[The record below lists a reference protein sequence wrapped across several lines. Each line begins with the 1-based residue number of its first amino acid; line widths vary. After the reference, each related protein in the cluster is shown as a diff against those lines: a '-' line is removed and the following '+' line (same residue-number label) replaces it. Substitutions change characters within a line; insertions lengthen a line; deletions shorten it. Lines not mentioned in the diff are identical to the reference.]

1 MLKKLVN
8 FALGNRWLVLGA
20 AIMLFGWGIVSFH
33 NLPVE
38 AYPDV
43 ANNYVQVI
51 TQWPGRAAEE
61 VEQQVTTP
69 IEIQM
74 AGIPH
79 MAHLRSTSLAGL
91 SSVTMI
97 FDDESVN
104 DWNREKVL
112 ERLSQVTLPAGL
124 QPQIGTDWSPVGQ
137 IYWYTL
143 RSTNPAYDSM
153 ELKSLEDWKLEKA
166 FKSVPGVVDVSSFGG
181 ITREYQVRVDPDKL
195 ISYGLSI
202 SQVEQQLTNNNINA
216 GGSFIE
222 QGEQQI
228 NVREV
233 GLYRNV
239 HDIEETLLK
248 SQNGT
253 ALRVKDIATVAQG
266 PKIRLGQIGKTCR
279 PGATPVTESDPTS
292 GPTDPCVEHLDKDG
306 KPVVIAKEDGKLI
319 DNGDVVE
326 GIVLLQKGEDSDGV
340 LEGIH
345 QKVAELNG
353 TPGHPGVLP
362 AGVKVVPFLDRS
374 DLLHYTT
381 HTVLHNLTEG
391 IILVVIILFFFLG
404 NVRGALIVSLT
415 IPFALLFASICLDL
429 RHIPANLLS
438 LGALDFG
445 MVVDGAVVMVENIIR
460 HLSHHKGEDVSPVDQ
475 IRLAAH
481 EVQKPV
487 FYAIGI
493 IITAYLPIFTLQAVE
508 GRLFRPMAWTVAFAL
523 LGALIFSI
531 LLAPVLSS
539 ILFPRGASEWENP
552 VMTWITNRYRHVAKW
567 AIEHHR
573 VTFAIAG
580 GALALAFFLGF
591 SGIIGSEFL
600 PHLDEGAIWVR
611 GTLAPSTGPTES
623 LRIVDEARERL
634 NAFPEVTKVVSQTGR
649 PDDGTDVTGFF
660 NTEYFVDLKPKEQW
674 RPVFHKNKDELIG
687 AMDRELEKTPGVI
700 WNFSQPISDNV
711 EEAVSGVKGELAVK
725 LYGDDLKTLEG
736 KADEI
741 VSVMSKVRGVQDL
754 GLFRVIGQP
763 NLNYTVNREAA
774 ARYGI
779 NVADV
784 QDAVQ
789 TAVGGNAV
797 SQVLQ
802 GDAHY
807 DLVVR
812 YLPKYR
818 STQEAIDNIR
828 LLSPS
833 GERVS
838 LAQLTNTKT
847 EDGAE
852 EIYREGGQ
860 RYVAIKYSV
869 RDRDLGSTV
878 EEAIAK
884 VNAQVKLPPG
894 YKTDWAGEY
903 ESQKRSS
910 RRLMLVLPVTI
921 LIIFVLLYTMFH
933 SGKWATLIL
942 VNVSMAPVGGLL
954 ALLLTHTNFSVS
966 SGVGFLALFGVSVQT
981 GVIMLEYINQLRA
994 GGHSIEDAAIEG
1006 AVLRL
1011 RPIMMTMLVATLGL
1025 LPAATSHGI
1034 GSDSQRPFAIVIVGG
1049 LLGALLISVF
1059 LLPTLYVWIARP
1071 SDILPEPETEF
1082 EN

>member
-1 MLKKLVN
+1 MIRGLVD
-8 FALGNRWLVLGA
+8 FALNNRFMILAA
-20 AIMLFGWGIVSFH
+20 AILLFVWGAISFH

-43 ANNYVQVI
+43 ANNYVDVI

-61 VEQQVTTP
+61 VEQQVTIP

-79 MAHLRSTSLAGL
+79 MQHLRSFSLAGL
-91 SSVTMI
+91 SDVKMI
-97 FDDESVN
+97 FDDDSIN

-112 ERLSQVTLPAGL
+112 ERLSQVTLPANL

-143 RSTNPAYDSM
+143 HSTNPAYDNM
-153 ELKSLEDWKLEKA
+153 ELKSIEDWTLEKQ
-166 FKSVPGVVDVSSFGG
+166 FKSVHGVVDVASFGG
-181 ITREYQVRVDPDKL
+181 ITREYQVRVDPSKL
-195 ISYGLSI
+195 IAYGLSI
-202 SQVEQQLTNNNINA
+202 GQVEQQLANNNINA

-222 QGEQQI
+222 QGQQQV

-233 GLYRNV
+233 GLFRNV
-239 HDIEETLLK
+239 QDIEETVLK
-248 SQNGT
+248 TANGT
-253 ALRVKDIATVAQG
+253 ALRVKDIAEVVQG
-266 PKIRLGQIGKTCR
+266 PKIRLGQIGKAIHR
-279 PGATPVTESDPTS
+279 V
-292 GPTDPCVEHLDKDG
+292 DG
-306 KPVVIAKEDGKLI
+306 KII
-319 DNGDVVE
+319 DDNDTVE
-326 GIVLLQKGEDSDGV
+326 GIVLLQKGDDSDST

-345 QKVAELNG
+345 AKVKELNDLI
-353 TPGHPGVLP
+353 LP
-362 AGVKVVPFLDRS
+362 KGVKVVPFLDRS
-374 DLLHYTT
+374 DLLRYTT

-391 IILVVIILFFFLG
+391 IILVVIILFLFLG

-415 IPFALLFASICLDL
+415 IPFSLLFASICLDL

-445 MVVDGAVVMVENIIR
+445 MVVDGAVVMVENIVR
-460 HLSHHKGEDVSPVDQ
+460 HLGRRRSDSSSPSEQ
-475 IRLAAH
+475 IREAAH
-481 EVQKPV
+481 EVQRPV

-493 IITAYLPIFTLQAVE
+493 IVTAYLPIFTLQAVE
-508 GRLFRPMAWTVAFAL
+508 GRLFKPMAWTVAFAL
-523 LGALIFSI
+523 LGALIFSMLI
-531 LLAPVLSS
+531 APVLASF
-539 ILFPRGASEWENP
+539 LFYKGTREWHNP
-552 VMTWITNRYRHVAKW
+552 VMIWVTDRYRHAATW
-567 AIEHHR
+567 AIEHR
-573 VTFAIAG
+573 YVTVSVAV
-580 GALALAFFLGF
+580 GALVLAGFLGL

-611 GTLAPSTGPTES
+611 GTLAPSTGPTEG
-623 LRIVDEARERL
+623 VAAMDKARVIL
-634 NAFPEVTKVVSQTGR
+634 AAFPEVTDVVSQVGR
-649 PDDGTDVTGFF
+649 PDDGTDTTGFF
-660 NTEYFVDLKPKEQW
+660 NTEYFVDLLPKEKW
-674 RPVFHKNKDELIG
+674 RAAFHQNKDELIG
-687 AMDRELEKTPGVI
+687 AMNRELEKMPGVI

-725 LYGDDLKTLEG
+725 LYGDDLKLLEE
-736 KADEI
+736 KSDQIEAI
-741 VSVMSKVRGVQDL
+741 MSKIRGIQDL
-754 GLFRVIGQP
+754 GIFRVIGQP
-763 NLNYTVNREAA
+763 NLNYTVDRQAA
-774 ARYGI
+774 ARFGI

-784 QDAVQ
+784 QDAIQ
-789 TAVGGNAV
+789 TAVGGGTV
-797 SQVLQ
+797 SEVLQ
-802 GDAHY
+802 GEAHY

-812 YLPKYR
+812 YQKPYR
-818 STQEAIDNIR
+818 DTQEAIEDIR

-838 LAQLTNTKT
+838 LAQLTQVKT

-852 EIYREGGQ
+852 EIYREANQ

-869 RDRDLGSTV
+869 RGRDLGSTV

-894 YKTDWAGEY
+894 YHLDWAGEY
-903 ESQKRSS
+903 QSQKRANK
-910 RRLMLVLPVTI
+910 RLMLVLPITI
-921 LIIFVLLYTMFH
+921 TLIFIILYTMFR
-933 SGKWATLIL
+933 SGKWALLIL
-942 VNVSMAPVGGLL
+942 CNVAMAPVGGLL

-981 GVIMLEYINQLRA
+981 GVIMLEYINQLRVR
-994 GGHSIEDAAIEG
+994 GHSIEESAVEG

-1049 LLGALLISVF
+1049 LIAALVMSVF
-1059 LLPTLYVWIARP
+1059 LLPTLYVWIAG
-1071 SDILPEPETEF
+1071 DGDVLPTPETEF

>member
-1 MLKKLVN
+1 MIRGLID
-8 FALGNRWLVLGA
+8 FALNNRWLVLGA
-20 AIMLFGWGIVSFH
+20 TLLLFTWGAISFH

-91 SSVTMI
+91 SSVTMV
-97 FDDESVN
+97 FDDDSVN
-104 DWNREKVL
+104 KENRDQVFQ
-112 ERLSQVTLPAGL
+112 RLGLVTLPAGL
-124 QPQIGTDWSPVGQ
+124 QPQMGTDWSPVGQ

-153 ELKSLEDWKLEKA
+153 ELKSLQDWRLVKE
-166 FKSVPGVVDVSSFGG
+166 FKSVPGVVDVATFGG
-181 ITREYQVRVDPDKL
+181 ETREYQIRVDPDKL
-195 ISYGLSI
+195 IAYGLSI
-202 SQVEQQLTNNNINA
+202 SQVEQQLANNNQNA

-222 QGEQQI
+222 QGQQQV

-233 GLYRNV
+233 GLFRDV
-239 HDIEETLLK
+239 HDIEETALK
-248 SQNGT
+248 TQGG
-253 ALRVKDIATVAQG
+253 APIRVKDIATVVQG
-266 PKIRLGQIGKTCR
+266 PKIRLGQIGKACR
-279 PGATPVTESDPTS
+279 FGTTPPPESGASFS
-292 GPTDPCVEHLDKDG
+292 ATDPCVDHVDKPG
-306 KPVVIAKEDGKLI
+306 TKQAIHHEDGKI
-319 DNGDVVE
+319 VDNDDVVE
-326 GIVLLQKGEDSDGV
+326 GIVLLQKGVDSDGV
-340 LEGIH
+340 LESIH
-345 QKVAELNG
+345 QKVDELNDRVL
-353 TPGHPGVLP
+353 PPGV
-362 AGVKVVPFLDRS
+362 KIVPFLDRS
-374 DLLHYTT
+374 ELLHYTT

-391 IILVVIILFFFLG
+391 IILVVVILFLFLG
-404 NVRGALIVSLT
+404 NARGAIIVALT
-415 IPFALLFASICLDL
+415 IPFALLFAAICLNL
-429 RHIPANLLS
+429 LHIPANLLS

-445 MVVDGAVVMVENIIR
+445 MVVDGSVVMVENIVR
-460 HLSHHKGEDVSPVDQ
+460 HLSHQGKDSLSPSKQ
-475 IRLAAH
+475 IREASH
-481 EVQKPV
+481 EVQRPV
-487 FYAIGI
+487 FFARGM

-508 GRLFRPMAWTVAFAL
+508 GRLFRPMAWMVSFAL
-523 LGALIFSI
+523 LGALIFSL

-539 ILFPRGASEWENP
+539 LLFPNGASEWENP
-552 VMTWITNRYRHVAKW
+552 VMTWLTLRYRQAATW
-567 AIEHHR
+567 AVEHR
-573 VTFAIAG
+573 LVTLSVTG
-580 GALALAFFLGF
+580 LALGLALFLGF
-591 SGIIGSEFL
+591 SGAIGSEFL
-600 PHLDEGAIWVR
+600 PHLDEGSIWVR

-623 LRIVDEARERL
+623 LRVMNESRL
-634 NAFPEVTKVVSQTGR
+634 RLSAFPEVYKVVSQTGR
-649 PDDGTDVTGFF
+649 PDDGTDTTGFF
-660 NTEYFVDLKPKEQW
+660 NTEYFVDLKPKADW
-674 RPVFHKNKDELIG
+674 RPVFKQNKEELIA
-687 AMDRELEKTPGVI
+687 AMERELDKTPGVQ
-700 WNFSQPISDNV
+700 WSFSQPISDNV
-711 EEAVSGVKGELAVK
+711 EEAVSGVKGELAIK
-725 LYGDDLKTLEG
+725 IYGDDLKTLEAKG
-736 KADEI
+736 NEI

-763 NLNYTVNREAA
+763 NLNYSVNREAA

-784 QDAVQ
+784 QDAIQ

-797 SQVLQ
+797 SQVL
-802 GDAHY
+802 DKEARY

-812 YLPKYR
+812 YLPNYR
-818 STQEAIDNIR
+818 DTEEAINNIR
-828 LLSPS
+828 LLSS
-833 GERVS
+833 NGERVS
-838 LAQLTNTKT
+838 LAQLTTIT
-847 EDGAE
+847 TQDGAE
-852 EIYREGGQ
+852 EIYREAGQ

-878 EEAIAK
+878 EEAIKK
-884 VNAQVKLPPG
+884 VNEQVKLPTG

-910 RRLMLVLPVTI
+910 RRLMLVLPITII
-921 LIIFVLLYTMFH
+921 LIFLLLYTMFH

-942 VNVSMAPVGGLL
+942 VNVTLAPLGGLL
-954 ALLLTHTNFSVS
+954 ALFFTRTNFSVS
-966 SGVGFLALFGVSVQT
+966 SGVGFLALFGVSVQV
-981 GVIMLEYINQLRA
+981 GVIMLEYINQMRA
-994 GGHSIEDAAIEG
+994 RGHSIEEAAIEG

-1049 LLGALLISVF
+1049 LVGALLISVF

-1071 SDILPEPETEF
+1071 DDVLPTPETEF

>member
-1 MLKKLVN
+1 MIRRIVD
-8 FALGNRWLVLGA
+8 FALNNRWMVLGLS
-20 AIMLFGWGIVSFH
+20 ILLFGWGIISFR

-38 AYPDV
+38 TYPDV
-43 ANNYVQVI
+43 ANNYVQII

-61 VEQQVTTP
+61 VEQQVTIP
-69 IEIQM
+69 LEIQM

-79 MAHLRSTSLAGL
+79 MTHLRSTSLAGL
-91 SSVTMI
+91 SSLTLI
-97 FDDESVN
+97 FDDDSIN

-112 ERLSQVTLPAGL
+112 ERLSQVTLPVGL
-124 QPQIGTDWSPVGQ
+124 QPQMGTDWSPVGQ

-143 RSTNPAYDSM
+143 RSTNPLYDNM
-153 ELKSLEDWKLEKA
+153 DLKSLEDWTLEKQ

-181 ITREYQVRVDPDKL
+181 VTREYQIRVDPDKL
-195 ISYGLSI
+195 VSYGLSI
-202 SQVEQQLTNNNINA
+202 GQVGQQLTNNNTNA

-222 QGEQQI
+222 QGQQQI

-239 HDIEETLLK
+239 DDIAETVLK
-248 SQNGT
+248 TQLGT
-253 ALRVKDIATVAQG
+253 PLKVKDIATVVQG

-279 PGATPVTESDPTS
+279 FGTTPVSESDPTAR
-292 GPTDPCVEHLDKDG
+292 PDPCVQQIDKERN
-306 KPVVIAKEDGKLI
+306 PIIQKEDGKLI
-319 DNGDVVE
+319 DNDDVVE
-326 GIVLLQKGEDSDGV
+326 GIVLLQKGEDTQFALD
-340 LEGIH
+340 GIH
-345 QKVAELNG
+345 KKVEELNNRIL
-353 TPGHPGVLP
+353 PPGV
-362 AGVKVVPFLDRS
+362 KIVPFLDRS

-391 IILVVIILFFFLG
+391 IILVVIILFLFLG

-415 IPFALLFASICLDL
+415 IPFSLLFASLCLDL

-445 MVVDGAVVMVENIIR
+445 MVVDGTVVMVENIVR
-460 HLSHHKGEDVSPVDQ
+460 HLSHRRSDSPSPAEQ
-475 IRLAAH
+475 IREAAH
-481 EVQKPV
+481 EVQRPV

-531 LLAPVLSS
+531 IIAPVLSS
-539 ILFPRGASEWENP
+539 LLFPRGASEWRNP
-552 VMTWITNRYRHVAKW
+552 VMEWLTERYRHAVRW
-567 AIEHHR
+567 TIEHR
-573 VTFAIAG
+573 WVTVC
-580 GALALAFFLGF
+580 GAVCALLLTVFLST

-623 LRIVDEARERL
+623 LRVMNQARILL
-634 NAFPEVTKVVSQTGR
+634 NSFPEVTKVVSQTGR
-649 PDDGTDVTGFF
+649 PDDGTDTTGFF
-660 NTEYFVDLKPKEQW
+660 NTEYFVDLKPKAEW
-674 RPVFHKNKDELIG
+674 RHVFSQNKDQLIG
-687 AMDRELEKTPGVI
+687 AMDRELEKIPGVI

-725 LYGDDLKTLEG
+725 IYGDDLKTLEEKG
-736 KADEI
+736 DQI
-741 VSVMSKVRGVQDL
+741 VSVMSKVKGVQDL

-763 NLNYTVNREAA
+763 NLNYTVDRLAA
-774 ARYGI
+774 ARFGI

-784 QDAVQ
+784 QDAIQ
-789 TAVGGNAV
+789 TAVGGNPV
-797 SQVLQ
+797 TQLLQ
-802 GDAHY
+802 GEARY
-807 DLVVR
+807 DVVVR
-812 YLPKYR
+812 YLPQYR
-818 STQEAIDNIR
+818 NTKETIDNIR

-838 LAQLTNTKT
+838 LAQLTNVKT
-847 EDGAE
+847 QDGAE
-852 EIYREGGQ
+852 EVYREGGQ
-860 RYVAIKYSV
+860 RFVAIKYSV

-878 EEAIAK
+878 EEAIRK
-884 VNAQVKLPPG
+884 VDTQVKLPSG
-894 YKTDWAGEY
+894 YRIDWAGEY

-910 RRLMLVLPVTI
+910 RRLMLVLPITI
-921 LIIFVLLYTMFH
+921 LIIFIILYSMFH
-933 SGKWATLIL
+933 SGKWAGLIL
-942 VNVSMAPVGGLL
+942 INVSMAPVGGLL
-954 ALLLTHTNFSVS
+954 ALLFTHTNFSVS

-981 GVIMLEYINQLRA
+981 GVIMLEYINQMRVR
-994 GGHSIEDAAIEG
+994 GHSIEEAAIEG

-1034 GSDSQRPFAIVIVGG
+1034 GSDSQRPFAMVIVGG

-1059 LLPTLYVWIARP
+1059 LLPTLYVWIAGQN
-1071 SDILPEPETEF
+1071 DVLPTPETEF